1 MKLTGSRHLKFVFI
15 RHSSRWVA
23 CLSSLFA
30 LAGSSLAADDRF
42 TPPKIKVAEGFEVR
56 LAAAPPL
63 VGYPMMACLDDRGR
77 LYVAESDGRNLT
89 TRQAIERELPRFV
102 RRLVDVDGDGVFD
115 ESTIFAD
122 RMTMPE
128 EFVLI
133 TKQLL
138 YFDRYAKLL
147 APNLNIFTD
156 PRLIMSMM
164 NDIVKVRQEQAQSQP

>member
-1 MKLTGSRHLKFVFI
+1 MGALLASVLRQTIEDKSIIRNSIMKLSGEEHLIAVFI
-15 RHSSRWVA
+15 RNGLRWIG
-23 CLSSLFA
+23 CLVCLLA
-30 LAGSSLAADDRF
+30 LAVSGWTDAARY
-42 TPPKIKVAEGFEVR
+42 TPPEIKVAEGFEVR

-115 ESTIFAD
+115 KSTIFAD

-128 EFVLI
+128 GGLWHDGALYI
-133 TKQLL
+133 CLL
-138 YFDRYAKLL
+138 YTSPSPRDRG
-147 APNLNIFTD
+147 
-156 PRLIMSMM
+156 
-164 NDIVKVRQEQAQSQP
+164 